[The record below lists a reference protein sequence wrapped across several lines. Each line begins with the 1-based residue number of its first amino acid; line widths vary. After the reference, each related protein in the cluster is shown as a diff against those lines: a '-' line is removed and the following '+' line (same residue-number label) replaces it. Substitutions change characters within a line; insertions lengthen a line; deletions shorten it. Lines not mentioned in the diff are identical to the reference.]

1 MELISKV
8 MPILILFF
16 IGFLIR
22 KTDFLSKET
31 IDGIKKIVID
41 MALPAV
47 LFIAFVNIELK
58 KEYVGLI
65 FSIMFLCILM
75 LFIGFLLN
83 KIPKISNPVLP
94 FIMSG
99 FTFGLLGIPLYVTV
113 FGEAN
118 LPSMAIMG
126 IGHEF
131 FIWIIYI
138 SAVKVVFSNEKLSL
152 ETLKGFLT
160 SPLII
165 ALVLG
170 ITINLLGISNLLF
183 EQPVLNGLY
192 VTLEYFSQVATPL
205 ILIVIG
211 YGLSFDK
218 QYTKPTIIYVIMRYV
233 IMLSVGYLIKF
244 LIIDKFMVFDKY
256 LEYGYFTLLI
266 LPPPFSLS
274 IFVGRYGDE
283 KNAKLVN
290 NITVATT
297 CVCVITYIVYVF
309 IAI

>member
-8 MPILILFF
+8 MPILILFL

-22 KTDFLSKET
+22 KTNFLSKET

-65 FSIMFLCILM
+65 FSIILLCSIM
-75 LFIGFLLN
+75 LCIGFLLT

-94 FIMSG
+94 FVLCG
-99 FTFGLLGIPLYVTV
+99 FTFGLLGIPLYITV
-113 FGEAN
+113 FGETN

-126 IGHEF
+126 VGHEF
-131 FIWIIYI
+131 FLWIIYM
-138 SAVKVVFSNEKLSL
+138 SAVKLVFSNEKLSL
-152 ETLKGFLT
+152 KTLKGFLT

-170 ITINLLGISNLLF
+170 ITVNVLGLSNLLH

-192 VTLEYFSQVATPL
+192 VTLEYFSEIATPL

-218 QYTKPTIIYVIMRYV
+218 EFTKYTIIYVIMRYA
-233 IMLSVGYLIKF
+233 IMLTVGYLIKF
-244 LIIDKFMVFDKY
+244 LIIDRFMTFDKY
-256 LEYGYFTLLI
+256 LEYAYFTLLI

-274 IFVGRYGDE
+274 IFVARYGDE